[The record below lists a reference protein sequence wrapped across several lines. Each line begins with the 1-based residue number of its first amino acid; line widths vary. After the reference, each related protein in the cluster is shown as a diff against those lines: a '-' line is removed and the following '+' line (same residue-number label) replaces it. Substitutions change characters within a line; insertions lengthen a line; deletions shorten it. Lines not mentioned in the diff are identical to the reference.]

1 MPGSLRDLGIKDPEL
16 PTLVE
21 IILSGAPRGL
31 GEVFKLSKD
40 DLQALLV
47 LAF

>member
-16 PTLVE
+16 PKLLD
-21 IILSGAPRGL
+21 IIMSGAPMGL
-31 GEVFKLSKD
+31 GGVFKLNKE
-40 DLQALLV
+40 DLQSLLV